1 MIAAS
6 STRPDALAQRV
17 RRANARETRAALP
30 ALVDAVAA
38 ALASGLSLPVALAE
52 VAPTLP
58 PGLAAPT
65 RRAASALALGAP
77 VGDALGAYSGVVPDE
92 DVAPLAVVLSAFARS
107 GGRVGGSLA
116 RVAALMRGRLALEDE
131 RAALTAQGRVS
142 AIVLVAL
149 APLGALFFALATPG
163 LRRRSSSAR
172 ASACSAIAVALEI
185 IGALWLW
192 RIVRATAPP
201 PDLATFLDAVV
212 VGLEAG
218 LTFERALAALV
229 ERAPRFGRLSDARR
243 LLADLALGRS
253 LPDAL
258 GGFGRGGDDARIAAL
273 VVAATRFGAPLAGLL
288 VIQADALRTAERRRA
303 EAEARRLP
311 VLMLFPLVAHDPAR
325 AARSCFL
332 VRPCYRYSPREWV
345 ADSCARLS
353 SARWCRRRVIVLIPA
368 LILSATGTEGEGGVL
383 RLVGLVPLVL
393 GIAILAWCFAGFI
406 VEGEGTPAPY
416 DPPHRLVTGRLYG
429 WMRNPMYVAVMTILL
444 GEAMFYGSVALLLWA
459 VVMRGSS

>member
-1 MIAAS
+1 MLLVGAAAALAAALLDRRLIAA
-6 STRPDALAQRV
+6 A
-17 RRANARETRAALP
+17 RRIAHRARGSARETRVALP

-65 RRAASALALGAP
+65 RRAASALVLGAP
-77 VGDALGAYSGVVPDE
+77 VGDALGAYAGVVPDE
-92 DVAPLAVVLSAFARS
+92 DVAPLAVVLAAFARS

-149 APLGALFFALATPG
+149 APLGALFFALATPDYVAIFAGEG
-163 LRRRSSSAR
+163 LGLLGV
-172 ASACSAIAVALEI
+172 AVVLEVA
-185 IGALWLW
+185 GALWLW

-258 GGFGRGGDDARIAAL
+258 RGFGRGADDARVAAL
-273 VVAATRFGAPLAGLL
+273 VVAATRFGAPLAELL
-288 VIQADALRTAERRRA
+288 VIQADVLRTTDRRRA
-303 EAEARRLP
+303 EADARRLP
-311 VLMLFPLVAHDPAR
+311 VLMLFPL
-325 AARSCFL
+325 SL
-332 VRPCYRYSPREWV
+332 TI
-345 ADSCARLS
+345 L
-353 SARWCRRRVIVLIPA
+353 PA
-368 LILSATGTEGEGGVL
+368 LLIVFLGPPLLSLLSA
-383 RLVGLVPLVL
+383 
-393 GIAILAWCFAGFI
+393 
-406 VEGEGTPAPY
+406 
-416 DPPHRLVTGRLYG
+416 
-429 WMRNPMYVAVMTILL
+429 
-444 GEAMFYGSVALLLWA
+444 
-459 VVMRGSS
+459 